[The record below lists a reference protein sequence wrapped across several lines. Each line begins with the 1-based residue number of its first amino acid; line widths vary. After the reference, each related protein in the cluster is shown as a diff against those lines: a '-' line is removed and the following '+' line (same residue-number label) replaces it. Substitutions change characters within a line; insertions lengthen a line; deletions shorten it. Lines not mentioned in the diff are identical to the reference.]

1 MIRLA
6 VNIDHIATLRQAR
19 LGHEPEPLAAA
30 LIAEMAGAQGIT
42 VHLRGDRRHIQD
54 RDLELLRQAISTRLN
69 VEMAVTAEMIEI
81 ASRIVPYQV
90 TLVPERPDEV
100 TTEGGLDVV
109 TQAADVRRFVTA
121 MRKHAVRVSLFIDPE
136 DRQVLAARDAGAD
149 AVEINTGRYAE
160 ALEPDAAGE
169 LARIRA
175 AAAAA
180 AAAGL
185 EVLAGHGLNYTNVLA
200 LVAIPEI
207 VELNIGHSIVSRAAM
222 VGMDRAVRDMV
233 HLLGG

>member
-6 VNIDHIATLRQAR
+6 VNIDHVATLRQAR
-19 LGHEPEPLAAA
+19 LGHEPEPVAAA
-30 LIAEMAGAQGIT
+30 LIAEMAGARGIT

-109 TQAADVRRFVTA
+109 THAADVRRFVAA
-121 MRKHAVRVSLFIDPE
+121 MRSHAVRVSLFIDPDE
-136 DRQVLAARDAGAD
+136 RQVEASRASGAE

-160 ALEPDAAGE
+160 AREGD
-169 LARIRA
+169 
-175 AAAAA
+175 
-180 AAAGL
+180 AGL
-185 EVLAGHGLNYTNVLA
+185 EVLAGHGLNYTNVLP

-207 VELNIGHSIVSRAAM
+207 VELNIGHSIVSRATL